1 MQVRI
6 VGGRLLRALTSLFK
20 ALSDETRLRMLGLL
34 LREGEL
40 CVCDF
45 VEVLGVTQSK
55 ASRHLRYLVNAGLL
69 QDRREAVW
77 VHFRI
82 AEAPGPAQ
90 TAVLKMLPGVLAGRV
105 PAGLFTRLDEW
116 RRRKERTGG
125 SCKELLIDKTS
136 KRGGK
141 Q

>member
-1 MQVRI
+1 MRVYASGMRTLAA
-6 VGGRLLRALTSLFK
+6 VFK
-20 ALSDETRLRMLGLL
+20 ALSDETRLAMLGLL

-69 QDRREAVW
+69 QDRRKAVW

-82 AEAPGPAQ
+82 ADEPGDIQ
-90 TAVLKMLPGVLAGRV
+90 KAVLDGLRKTLPGQVPADVLA
-105 PAGLFTRLDEW
+105 ALAKW
-116 RRRKERTGG
+116 RTCKCRGATPCKPSGAIRRER
-125 SCKELLIDKTS
+125 
-136 KRGGK
+136 
-141 Q
+141 

>member
-1 MQVRI
+1 MRTLAAV
-6 VGGRLLRALTSLFK
+6 FK
-20 ALSDETRLRMLGLL
+20 ALSDETRLSMLGLL
-34 LREGEL
+34 LREDEM

-82 AEAPGPAQ
+82 AES
-90 TAVLKMLPGVLAGRV
+90 PGVLQAAVLTGLRQMLPDQV
-105 PAGLFTRLDEW
+105 SPA
-116 RRRKERTGG
+116 
-125 SCKELLIDKTS
+125 LIDALKAWR
-136 KRGGK
+136 KRKARCGVTCKPAAPRGRMR
-141 Q
+141 

>member
-1 MQVRI
+1 MRNLAAV
-6 VGGRLLRALTSLFK
+6 FK
-20 ALSDETRLRMLGLL
+20 ALSDETRLSMLGLL

-77 VHFRI
+77 VYFRI
-82 AEAPGPAQ
+82 AEAPGDIQA
-90 TAVLKMLPGVLAGRV
+90 AVLSSLREMLPDLV
-105 PAGLFTRLDEW
+105 PTE
-116 RRRKERTGG
+116 
-125 SCKELLIDKTS
+125 LIDALRTWRERKARDGVTCQPPAARGRT
-136 KRGGK
+136 RGGR
-141 Q
+141 